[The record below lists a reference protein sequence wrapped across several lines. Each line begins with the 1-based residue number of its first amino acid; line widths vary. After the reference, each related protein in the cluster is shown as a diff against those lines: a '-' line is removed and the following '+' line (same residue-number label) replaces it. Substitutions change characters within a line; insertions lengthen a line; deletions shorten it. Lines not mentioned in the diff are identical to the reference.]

1 MFKQTVKL
9 GIRVAAISSAGLG
22 FFIEAPSAAA
32 FVFNGTTVEDIRAE
46 DVGKSFTVNFD
57 GNVGGTNVNDL
68 TSWAKFTLQSFT
80 GTEAIFG
87 IQLDNTSTG
96 SITSRT
102 SALGFDIDGA
112 EIQSASVTGGLFAN
126 AHTDDSLP
134 NGFGAIDVC
143 FINNKNNCKG
153 GGGEGNEGGVSTA
166 DGVAAFTA
174 TVQLT
179 QSVQSFAMSNFGVRY
194 QSINGDGFSGASGTG
209 QGTPYYE
216 PPAPKA
222 IPEPN
227 TVTAL
232 VVTGFAFLQQRR
244 RKQITK
250 SQG

>member
-22 FFIEAPSAAA
+22 FLIEAPSAAA
-32 FVFNGTTVEDIRAE
+32 FVFNGATIENISAE

-57 GNVGGTNVNDL
+57 GNVERKNVNDL

-96 SITSRT
+96 NITSRT
-102 SALGFDIDGA
+102 SALGFNLDGA
-112 EIQSASVTGGLFAN
+112 DIKTSSVTGGVFAN
-126 AHTDDSLP
+126 AHTNDSLP
-134 NGFGAIDVC
+134 NGFGGIDVC

-153 GGGEGNEGGVSTA
+153 GGGEGNDGGISTA
-166 DGVAAFTA
+166 DGVGTFTA
-174 TVQLT
+174 SLKLT

-244 RKQITK
+244 RKQVTK
-250 SQG
+250 I

>member
-9 GIRVAAISSAGLG
+9 AIRVAAISSAGLG
-22 FFIEAPSAAA
+22 FLVEAPSADA
-32 FVFNGTTVEDIRAE
+32 FVFNGASVQDITAA
-46 DVGKSFTVNFD
+46 DIGKSFKVNFN
-57 GNVGGTNVNDL
+57 GNVGGKNVSNL

-80 GTEAIFG
+80 GKEAVFG

-96 SITSRT
+96 NITSRT
-102 SALGFDIDGA
+102 SALGFNLDGA
-112 EIQSASVTGGLFAN
+112 DIKSARTGGVFAN
-126 AHTDDSLP
+126 AHTYDSLP
-134 NGFGAIDVC
+134 NGFGDIDVC

-153 GGGEGNEGGVSTA
+153 GLGEGNQGGVSTA
-166 DGVAAFTA
+166 DEVATFTA
-174 TVQLT
+174 TLQLT

-209 QGTPYYE
+209 RGTPYYE
-216 PPAPKA
+216 PPKPKA
-222 IPEPN
+222 IPEPS

-232 VVTGFAFLQQRR
+232 LVTGFAFIQQRR

>member
-9 GIRVAAISSAGLG
+9 GIGVAAISSAGLG
-22 FFIEAPSAAA
+22 FLLEAPSAAA
-32 FVFNGTTVEDIRAE
+32 FVFNGATIEDISAG

-87 IQLDNTSTG
+87 VQLDNTSTG

-126 AHTDDSLP
+126 AHTDGSLP
-134 NGFGAIDVC
+134 NGFGAIDAC

-209 QGTPYYE
+209 RGTPYYE

-227 TVTAL
+227 TVAAL
-232 VVTGFAFLQQRR
+232 LVTGFAFLQQRR

-250 SQG
+250 I